1 MKQNILRIIFIL
13 LLLAT
18 FATIFHFSS
27 QIGEESDE
35 VSKGLLSKLIDI
47 FPYTKDL
54 SDVTK
59 DKLIEHGNPII
70 RKLAHF
76 SIYALVGVWIMSY
89 MSTFKTRLYKK
100 WIVSM
105 IVGVGY
111 AIFDEYHQSF
121 VSGRAPSIMDVWID
135 SLGVLAGILVVLI
148 IISIY
153 RALKSDKEVEGKVL

>member
-35 VSKGLLSKLIDI
+35 VSKGLLAKLIDI

-59 DKLIEHGNPII
+59 EKLIEYGNPII